1 MESIYQEIL
10 YPYQQLAA
18 TRMEK
23 QRKILL
29 ADQPGLGKTLEV
41 LTAFELADLYNPNDS
56 HAMLILT
63 PVVNAR
69 TAWIDTIERFVMP
82 RYPTVEVID
91 LSSGSSAKKQA
102 TLSLALASEATHP
115 IIVVANHDALAHTK
129 KGAKIPA
136 LQDPYWSAIA
146 IDESHLVLPVVKPN
160 VITNFWRG
168 LSKLKVHNN
177 ATAFKIA
184 ISGTPDRGKL
194 EYRYGTMKFMA
205 PSHLPNS
212 HWAWIEDKFNVY
224 DQRIS
229 RTRTVKKVGSLK
241 NPFDWAELDKSL
253 VIRRTKEEVLPQLP
267 PKSYH
272 FIELLMTKN
281 QREAYK
287 EAERLAMADPQP
299 TALLVF
305 STIARQL
312 TTYAGEE
319 SSKLDWLLEWMAE
332 RGYMEKLGLN
342 GKVVLASQYV
352 KTLKWFQRKL
362 AEHNIHA
369 ELLTGDL
376 SATQRENVQRKFQ
389 DPNDPLRVVLL
400 SGSMGV
406 GITLDTADDL
416 IMLDLPYDP
425 DKLEQVE
432 DRIHRASNMHKVSI
446 WHLLSRH
453 TIDMAIAEVSTT
465 RRLTTRSLL
474 DGARGVDFSRKVV
487 QHLTGRIDEETD
499 GDDQNSRD

>member
-10 YPYQQLAA
+10 YPYQREAA
-18 TRMEK
+18 TRIEK

-41 LTAFELADLYNPNDS
+41 LASFELADLYNPNDS
-56 HAMLILT
+56 NAILILT

-69 TAWIDTIERFVMP
+69 TAWIDTIERFVIP
-82 RYPTVEVID
+82 RYPNVQVID
-91 LSSGSSAKKQA
+91 LSSGSSQKKQEK
-102 TLSLALASEATHP
+102 LSLALADEGTQP

-160 VITNFWRG
+160 VTTNFWRG
-168 LSKLKVHNN
+168 LSKLKVHDN

-205 PSHLPNS
+205 PSHLPHS
-212 HWAWIEDKFNVY
+212 HWAWLEDKFNVY
-224 DQRIS
+224 DQKIS
-229 RTRTVKKVGSLK
+229 RTRTVKKIGTLK
-241 NPFDWAELDKSL
+241 RPYDWAQLDKDL
-253 VIRRTKEEVLPQLP
+253 MIRRTKEEVLPELP

-272 FIELLMTKN
+272 FIELPLSKAH
-281 QREAYK
+281 REEYRKAQS
-287 EAERLAMADPQP
+287 EAMNDESP
-299 TALLVF
+299 TSLLVF

-312 TTYAGEE
+312 ATYAGEE

-332 RGYMEKLGLN
+332 RGYTEDLGLN

-376 SATQRENVQRKFQ
+376 SATQRADVQRRFQ

-416 IMLDLPYDP
+416 IMIDLPYDP
-425 DKLEQVE
+425 DKLEQIE
-432 DRIHRASNMHKVSI
+432 DRVHRASNMHKVSI
-446 WHLLSRH
+446 WHLLSRA
-453 TIDMAIAEVSTT
+453 TIDTAIAEVSTT

-487 QHLTGRIDEETD
+487 QHLTGRIEEAPLGDSKTD
-499 GDDQNSRD
+499 

>member
-10 YPYQQLAA
+10 YPYQREASQ
-18 TRMEK
+18 RIEK

-41 LTAFELADLYNPNDS
+41 LASFELADLYNPNDS

-82 RYPTVEVID
+82 RYPTVKVID

-102 TLSLALASEATHP
+102 TLSLALEDEGTQP

-146 IDESHLVLPVVKPN
+146 IDESHLVLPIVKPN

-168 LSKLKVHNN
+168 LSKLKVHDN

-205 PSHLPNS
+205 PSHLPSS
-212 HWAWIEDKFNVY
+212 HWKWIEEKFNVY
-224 DQRIS
+224 DQKIS
-229 RTRTVKKVGSLK
+229 RTRTVKKIGTLK
-241 NPFDWAELDKSL
+241 RPYDWAQLDKDL
-253 VIRRTKEEVLPQLP
+253 MIRRTKEEVLPELP

-272 FIELLMTKN
+272 FIELPLTKAH
-281 QREAYK
+281 REAYRK
-287 EAERLAMADPQP
+287 AQAEAMNDESP
-299 TALLVF
+299 TSLLVF

-312 TTYAGEE
+312 ATYAGEE

-332 RGYMEKLGLN
+332 RGYMEDLGLN

-362 AEHNIHA
+362 AEHGVHA

-376 SATQRENVQRKFQ
+376 SATQRADVQRRFQ

-416 IMLDLPYDP
+416 IMIDLPYDP
-425 DKLEQVE
+425 DKLEQIE
-432 DRIHRASNMHKVSI
+432 DRVHRASNMHKVSI
-446 WHLLSRH
+446 WHLLSRA
-453 TIDMAIAEVSTT
+453 TIDTAIAEVSTT

-487 QHLTGRIDEETD
+487 QHLTGRLEETPL
-499 GDDQNSRD
+499 GDNKTD

>member
-1 MESIYQEIL
+1 MESIYQEVL
-10 YPYQQLAA
+10 YPYQREAA

-23 QRKILL
+23 QRRILL

-41 LTAFELADLYNPNDS
+41 LASFELADLYNPNDS
-56 HAMLILT
+56 NAILILT

-69 TAWIDTIERFVMP
+69 TAWIDTIERFVIP
-82 RYPTVEVID
+82 RYPNVQVID
-91 LSSGSSAKKQA
+91 LSSGSSQKKQEK
-102 TLSLALASEATHP
+102 LSSALADEGTQP

-129 KGAKIPA
+129 RGAKIPA

-160 VITNFWRG
+160 TTTNFWRG
-168 LSKLKVHNN
+168 LSKLKVHDN

-205 PSHLPNS
+205 PSHLPSS
-212 HWAWIEDKFNVY
+212 HWKWIEDKFNVY
-224 DQRIS
+224 DQKIS
-229 RTRTVKKVGSLK
+229 RTRTVKKIGTLK
-241 NPFDWAELDKSL
+241 RPYDWAQLDKDL
-253 VIRRTKEEVLPQLP
+253 MIRRTKEEVLPELP

-272 FIELLMTKN
+272 FIELPLSKAH
-281 QREAYK
+281 REEYRKAQS
-287 EAERLAMADPQP
+287 EAMNNESP
-299 TALLVF
+299 TSLLVF

-312 TTYAGEE
+312 ATYAGEE

-332 RGYMEKLGLN
+332 RGYMEDLGLN

-362 AEHNIHA
+362 AEHNVHA

-376 SATQRENVQRKFQ
+376 SATQRADVQRRFQ

-416 IMLDLPYDP
+416 IMIDLPYDP
-425 DKLEQVE
+425 DKLEQIE
-432 DRIHRASNMHKVSI
+432 DRVHRASNMHKVSI
-446 WHLLSRH
+446 WHLLSRA
-453 TIDMAIAEVSTT
+453 TIDTAIAEVSTT

-487 QHLTGRIDEETD
+487 QHLTGRLEEAPLGDSKTD
-499 GDDQNSRD
+499 

>member
-1 MESIYQEIL
+1 LESIYQEIL
-10 YPYQQLAA
+10 YPYQREASQ
-18 TRMEK
+18 RIEK

-41 LTAFELADLYNPNDS
+41 LASFELADLYNPNDS

-82 RYPTVEVID
+82 RYPTVRVID

-102 TLSLALASEATHP
+102 TLSLALEDEGTQP

-146 IDESHLVLPVVKPN
+146 IDESHLVLPIVKPN

-168 LSKLKVHNN
+168 LSKLKVHDN

-205 PSHLPNS
+205 PSHLPSS
-212 HWAWIEDKFNVY
+212 HWKWIEEKFNVY
-224 DQRIS
+224 DQKIS
-229 RTRTVKKVGSLK
+229 RTRTVKKIGTLK
-241 NPFDWAELDKSL
+241 RPYDWAQLDKDL
-253 VIRRTKEEVLPQLP
+253 MIRRTKEEVLPELP

-272 FIELLMTKN
+272 FIELPLTKAH
-281 QREAYK
+281 REAYRK
-287 EAERLAMADPQP
+287 AQAEAMNDESP
-299 TALLVF
+299 TSLLVF

-312 TTYAGEE
+312 ATYAGEE

-332 RGYMEKLGLN
+332 RGYMEDLGLN

-362 AEHNIHA
+362 AEHGVHA

-376 SATQRENVQRKFQ
+376 SATQRENVQRRFQ

-416 IMLDLPYDP
+416 IMIDLPYDP
-425 DKLEQVE
+425 DKLEQIE
-432 DRIHRASNMHKVSI
+432 DRVHRASNMHKVSI
-446 WHLLSRH
+446 WHLLSRA
-453 TIDMAIAEVSTT
+453 TIDTAIAEVSTT

-487 QHLTGRIDEETD
+487 QHLTGRLEETPL
-499 GDDQNSRD
+499 GDNKTD

>member
-1 MESIYQEIL
+1 LESIYQEIL
-10 YPYQQLAA
+10 YPYQREASQ
-18 TRMEK
+18 RIEK

-41 LTAFELADLYNPNDS
+41 LASFELADLYNPNDS

-82 RYPTVEVID
+82 RYPTVKVID

-102 TLSLALASEATHP
+102 TLSLALEDEGTQP

-146 IDESHLVLPVVKPN
+146 IDESHLVLPIVKPN

-168 LSKLKVHNN
+168 LSKLKVHDN

-205 PSHLPNS
+205 PSHLPSS
-212 HWAWIEDKFNVY
+212 HWKWIEEKFNVY
-224 DQRIS
+224 DQKIS
-229 RTRTVKKVGSLK
+229 RTRTVKKIGTLK
-241 NPFDWAELDKSL
+241 RPYDWAQLDKDL
-253 VIRRTKEEVLPQLP
+253 MIRRTKEEVLPELP

-272 FIELLMTKN
+272 FIELPLTKAH
-281 QREAYK
+281 REAYRK
-287 EAERLAMADPQP
+287 AQAEAMNDESP
-299 TALLVF
+299 TSLLVF

-312 TTYAGEE
+312 ATYAGEE

-332 RGYMEKLGLN
+332 RGYMEDLGLN

-362 AEHNIHA
+362 AEHGVHA

-376 SATQRENVQRKFQ
+376 SATQRADVQRRFQ

-416 IMLDLPYDP
+416 IMIDLPYDP
-425 DKLEQVE
+425 DKLEQIE
-432 DRIHRASNMHKVSI
+432 DRVHRASNMHKVSI
-446 WHLLSRH
+446 WHLLSRA
-453 TIDMAIAEVSTT
+453 TIDTAIAEVSTT

-487 QHLTGRIDEETD
+487 QHLTGRLEETPL
-499 GDDQNSRD
+499 GDNKTD

>member
-1 MESIYQEIL
+1 LESIYQEVL
-10 YPYQQLAA
+10 YPYQREASQ
-18 TRMEK
+18 RIEK

-41 LTAFELADLYNPNDS
+41 LASFELADLYNPNDS
-56 HAMLILT
+56 HAILILT

-82 RYPTVEVID
+82 RYPTVRVID

-102 TLSLALASEATHP
+102 TLSLALEDEGTQP

-168 LSKLKVHNN
+168 LSKLKVHDN

-205 PSHLPNS
+205 PSHLPSS
-212 HWAWIEDKFNVY
+212 HWKWIEDKFNVY
-224 DQRIS
+224 DQKIS
-229 RTRTVKKVGSLK
+229 RTRTVKKIGTLK
-241 NPFDWAELDKSL
+241 RPYDWAQLDKDL
-253 VIRRTKEEVLPQLP
+253 MIRRTKEEVLPELP

-272 FIELLMTKN
+272 FIELPLTKAH
-281 QREAYK
+281 REAYRK
-287 EAERLAMADPQP
+287 AQAEAMNDESP
-299 TALLVF
+299 TSLLVF

-312 TTYAGEE
+312 ATYAGEE

-332 RGYMEKLGLN
+332 RGYMEDLGLN

-362 AEHNIHA
+362 AEHNVHA

-376 SATQRENVQRKFQ
+376 SATQRENVQRRFQ

-416 IMLDLPYDP
+416 IMIDLPYDP
-425 DKLEQVE
+425 DKLEQIE
-432 DRIHRASNMHKVSI
+432 DRVHRASNMHKVSI
-446 WHLLSRH
+446 WHLLSRA
-453 TIDMAIAEVSTT
+453 TIDTAIAEVSTT

-487 QHLTGRIDEETD
+487 QHLTGRLEETPL
-499 GDDQNSRD
+499 GDNKTD

>member
-1 MESIYQEIL
+1 MTIYEEIL
-10 YPYQQLAA
+10 YPYQREAA
-18 TRMEK
+18 K
-23 QRKILL
+23 KIASQRSILL

-41 LTAFELADLYNPNDS
+41 LTSFELADLYNPMDS

-69 TAWIDTIERFVMP
+69 TAWIDTIERFVIP
-82 RYPTVEVID
+82 RYPSLKVVD
-91 LSSGSSAKKQA
+91 LSSGGAEKKNKVLSSV
-102 TLSLALASEATHP
+102 LSENGTYP
-115 IIVVANHDALAHTK
+115 IIVVANHDALATTA
-129 KGAKIPA
+129 KGSRVPA
-136 LQDPYWSAIA
+136 LFEPYWSAIA

-160 VITNFWRG
+160 NKTNFWRG
-168 LSKLKVHNN
+168 LDKLKVHDS
-177 ATAFKIA
+177 KQSMRIA

-194 EYRYGTMKFMA
+194 EYRYGTWKFMA
-205 PSHLPNS
+205 PSQVGKS
-212 HWAWIEDKFNVY
+212 HWSWLQDKFNVY
-224 DQRIS
+224 DQKVS

-241 NPFDWAELDKSL
+241 NPYDWAELDRSL
-253 VIRRTKEEVLPQLP
+253 IIRRTKEEVLPELP
-267 PKSYH
+267 AKSYH
-272 FIELLMTKN
+272 FIELLMNKD

-312 TTYAGEE
+312 ATYAGSH

-332 RGYMEKLGLN
+332 RGYMEDLGLN

-352 KTLKWFQRKL
+352 KTLKWFKDQL
-362 AEHNIHA
+362 AKHGINA

-376 SATQRENVQRKFQ
+376 SASQRADVQNRFQ

-425 DKLEQVE
+425 DKLEQIE

-487 QHLTGRIDEETD
+487 QHLTGRIDEETN
-499 GDDQNSRD
+499 GNDQNSPD